1 MNKWGDENS
10 RTKITPIRKTL
21 YLFSRFLRTQE
32 VNSIDIKYI
41 GPIFGQKLRLISVL
55 YFQFTSRANFRADF
69 CAQIYVNWFDPQGLV
84 QNMSEQACM
93 KQSTVS
99 FTHSLAIVLHWG
111 TVIQWPFSTRNRL
124 IHLLSRVQ
132 TSRKIRGPSSIG
144 CRRGRRRRDVR
155 FTELR
160 RMVHELWG
168 IHIWRPHWRGA
179 GGVSPKEDLL
189 REVAWI

>member
-1 MNKWGDENS
+1 MCPNYYFMAIEATKSRQAWQAFLFRSICSRIHIVLNKWGDENS

-21 YLFSRFLRTQE
+21 YLFSRFLRTLG
-32 VNSIDIKYI
+32 VNSIDIKNI
-41 GPIFGQKLRLISVL
+41 RPIFGQKLRLISVL

-69 CAQIYVNWFDPQGLV
+69 RAQIYVNWFDPQGLV

-111 TVIQWPFSTRNRL
+111 TVIQWPFSARNRL

-132 TSRKIRGPSSIG
+132 
-144 CRRGRRRRDVR
+144 
-155 FTELR
+155 
-160 RMVHELWG
+160 W
-168 IHIWRPHWRGA
+168 A
-179 GGVSPKEDLL
+179 
-189 REVAWI
+189 